1 MEVAWKMRDKKKEL
15 NDILSKYDSSVQK
28 VYQKVLKQEKMV
40 KNIRKDQMKTLIN
53 NEIMEQ
59 VKKDDN

>member
-1 MEVAWKMRDKKKEL
+1 MRDKKKEL